1 MKRCI
6 ARAILILTAAAL
18 LCAQQ
23 APTAAPATRD
33 DILHLFDVMRLHE
46 QMRPTMA
53 AMMKQQSAMM
63 RETMRKRYPQITEQR
78 LARLDAVMQESV
90 KEFPVDAM
98 LDDMVP
104 VYQKHLTKPDVEA
117 MSTFY
122 SSPTG
127 QKLLTEMPAM
137 TAEAMQAAYSRMQKQ
152 MDAMMDRIEKMM
164 EEESHQSRPAPK
176 ATTKPK
182 TQPES
187 LRN

>member
-1 MKRCI
+1 MKQCI
-6 ARAILILTAAAL
+6 MALVFAVVAIAL
-18 LCAQQ
+18 SPAQTQ
-23 APTAAPATRD
+23 TPVPATRE

-46 QMRPTMA
+46 QMRPTMD

-63 RETMRKRYPQITEQR
+63 RETVKKRYPQITEQR
-78 LARLDAVMQESV
+78 LARFEAVMQESV
-90 KEFPVDAM
+90 KEFPVDAI

-127 QKLLTEMPAM
+127 QKLLTEMPEM
-137 TAEAMQAAYSRMQKQ
+137 TSEAMQAAYTRMQKQ

-164 EEESHQSRPAPK
+164 EEEGHQSRPSP
-176 ATTKPK
+176 KPK
-182 TQPES
+182 PQPQPHS
-187 LRN
+187 LMN